1 VRYMYGINHVY
12 VGVKNGLSL
21 SCSMQCSMYTSSIS
35 KLNFLESI
43 TLKRVVMCLCNCGH
57 VPGKDCV
64 FLWKH
69 VPKER
74 ECAILGGHV
83 PRALLNF
90 YQLLKISEVT
100 QN

>member
-1 VRYMYGINHVY
+1 MRYSHGIDHVY

-21 SCSMQCSMYTSSIS
+21 SCSMQRSLYASSIS
-35 KLNFLESI
+35 KLNFLELI
-43 TLKRVVMCLCNCGH
+43 RVAVCLYKCGH
-57 VPGKDCV
+57 VPGKVVSFCGGTCQ
-64 FLWKH
+64 
-69 VPKER
+69 KER